1 MCKFKHITQKISEPK
16 QPTDDR
22 TTWPKSPW
30 MVLST
35 YKERR
40 KSIGP
45 ISHSCANLRQTT
57 GTTVAALAIGAIFRR
72 IWALF
77 FCRKSLFWAQISI
90 FDTKILRFSF
100 FRWNVGKRAWVQG
113 SVEPKIS
120 NNGPLQRPT
129 GRFECFSLFSVI
141 FCFFEYV
148 IFVDYF
154 LQILRVLHLRTPNSK
169 AMVCIGTVYSA
180 LRRMHVATCSL
191 NKKCFKKHQ
200 MTAQETTNK
209 TQIDL

>member
-1 MCKFKHITQKISEPK
+1 MVELVKTIAPSAATIAPWITPRICRFAQLCDIGPRDFFRFWHVVSTTQGDVMCWLFF
-16 QPTDDR
+16 
-22 TTWPKSPW
+22 
-30 MVLST
+30 
-35 YKERR
+35 RR
-40 KSIGP
+40 K
-45 ISHSCANLRQTT
+45 A
-57 GTTVAALAIGAIFRR
+57 
-72 IWALF
+72 
-77 FCRKSLFWAQISI
+77 LFWAQISI
-90 FDTKILRFSF
+90 FGAKTLRFSF
-100 FRWNVGKRAWVQG
+100 FRWNFGKRAWVQG

-120 NNGPLQRPT
+120 KNGPLQRPT

-148 IFVDYF
+148 IFIDYF
-154 LQILRVLHLRTPNSK
+154 LQILRVLHLRTPDSK
-169 AMVCIGTVYSA
+169 AMVCIGTVYTA